1 MPNGSL
7 ITEEMKAA
15 IGVESEPSLYEIEKE
30 AIRRWADAIGDAN
43 PLYHDEEYAKKLGY
57 RSLIA
62 PPTFLPHYGYPLI
75 QGKSK
80 VSVKSPLG
88 RKLNGG
94 DEIEIFQ
101 CLQAGDKVSQTTKL
115 AEIVEKEGKLG
126 KMLLLISENTVRNTK
141 GEVMSKAR
149 HIQITY

>member
-1 MPNGSL
+1 
-7 ITEEMKAA
+7 MKAA

-30 AIRRWADAIGDAN
+30 AIRRWADAIGDPN

-75 QGKSK
+75 KGKST
-80 VSVKSPLG
+80 VSIKSPLG
-88 RKLNGG
+88 RNLNGG
-94 DEIEIFQ
+94 GEIEIFH

-115 AEIVEKEGKLG
+115 AEIVEKEGRLG
-126 KMLLLISENTVRNTK
+126 KMLFFISESTVRNSK

-149 HIQITY
+149 HIEITY

>member
-1 MPNGSL
+1 MTNGSL

-15 IGVESEPSLYEIEKE
+15 IAVESEPSFYEIEKE
-30 AIRRWADAIGDAN
+30 AIRRWADAIGDSN

-57 RSLIA
+57 SSLIA

-75 QGKSK
+75 KGKSK
-80 VSVKSPLG
+80 VSIKSPLA
-88 RKLNGG
+88 RNLNGG
-94 DEIEIFQ
+94 GEIEIFQ

-115 AEIVEKEGKLG
+115 AEIVEKEGRLG
-126 KMLLLISENTVRNTK
+126 KMLLFISESTVRNIK

-149 HIQITY
+149 HIEITY